1 MAEKIKEKEKTA
13 EGLEK
18 PQCGGAQCEYSDIT
32 LDSVTYRVWSAFVGK
47 EDASRRL
54 SDLMLR
60 SVNSGEEVGEVVDW
74 RVKEIERIYKE
85 TEEVARLARSEN
97 ADDETVQK
105 DEGQNM
111 NM

>member
-1 MAEKIKEKEKTA
+1 MAEEIKEKEKTA

-32 LDSVTYRVWSAFVGK
+32 LDGVTYRVWSAFVGK

-74 RVKEIERIYKE
+74 RVQGWREMKTLTMKASRKTRVRI
-85 TEEVARLARSEN
+85 
-97 ADDETVQK
+97 
-105 DEGQNM
+105 
-111 NM
+111 

>member
-1 MAEKIKEKEKTA
+1 MAEEIKEKEKTA
-13 EGLEK
+13 EGLEE
-18 PQCGGAQCEYSDIT
+18 PQCGAQCEYSDIT
-32 LDSVTYRVWSAFVGK
+32 LDGVTYRVWSSFVGK

-74 RVKEIERIYKE
+74 RVKEIERIYRE

-97 ADDETVQK
+97 ADDESEQEN
-105 DEGQNM
+105 EGQNM